1 MLVLHSKVSACLVR
15 VNAGGCCCCFCTLK
29 LLRLLPQCA
38 PTLLQLLGAACELSG
53 VSHHEPSP
61 EQSVCQNSWIY
72 RAHQLW
78 GDTYGKGFAPH
89 LAKLFLCWGWSV
101 VGDPARSRGLETRW
115 SFWSCSTQAV
125 LWLEVAKLHGRL
137 WGASEA
143 MDGAFCDLC
152 SLLTW
157 EGALG
162 RQFCESVLW
171 GHS

>member
-15 VNAGGCCCCFCTLK
+15 VNAGGCCCCFCTVK

-38 PTLLQLLGAACELSG
+38 PTLLQLLGAACELCELSG
-53 VSHHEPSP
+53 VSHHEPAP
-61 EQSVCQNSWIY
+61 EYIELTSC
-72 RAHQLW
+72 
-78 GDTYGKGFAPH
+78 GGETYGEGFAPH

-115 SFWSCSTQAV
+115 PFWSCSTQAI

-143 MDGAFCDLC
+143 MDGTFCDLC
-152 SLLTW
+152 SLLMW